1 MTAEKFLKKKYTE
14 FYNKYPESF
23 KNKISLKNYVEIHVT
38 GRVNGIEKNNAELMQ
53 EYAVEFAKYHV
64 EQALKAALEEAPTGS
79 STDIPSYEDM
89 EDAIL
94 NAYPLENII

>member
-1 MTAEKFLKKKYTE
+1 MTAKEYF
-14 FYNKYPESF
+14 
-23 KNKISLKNYVEIHVT
+23 
-38 GRVNGIEKNNAELMQ
+38 IEHLSGEPLHQDVVIEAMIK
-53 EYAVEFAKYHV
+53 FAKYHV

-94 NAYPLENII
+94 NTYPLENIK

>member
-1 MTAEKFLKKKYTE
+1 MTGLEFLNNHKLYDGYETE
-14 FYNKYPESF
+14 
-23 KNKISLKNYVEIHVT
+23 EIKQDV
-38 GRVNGIEKNNAELMQ
+38 IQMMID
-53 EYAVEFAKYHV
+53 FAKYHV

-89 EDAIL
+89 KDAIL